1 MDHPLLLPVILF
13 APEVVMQNRFYRID
27 RRKKGLLVEALL
39 QNGFYVFVGTGVQ
52 GECTSA
58 SGFETFI

>member
-13 APEVVMQNRFYRID
+13 APEVVVLNLFYRIA
-27 RRKKGLLVEALL
+27 RRKKRLLVEALF

-58 SGFETFI
+58 SGFEAFI